1 VVWIVLFISGSPH
14 LGHVFPDF
22 FHVALLVE
30 GKAKAVDFLNVELV
44 FSVFNVP
51 LNFEKFDY
59 HLK

>member
-1 VVWIVLFISGSPH
+1 